1 MEYETLP
8 PSELIGILRITLALV
23 SCNCD
28 LRPDDPTVFEFRVA
42 ASRLM
47 ALLMAEPRA
56 RGSFNA
62 THKKMIDKQGY
73 SLSEPWMS
81 SAKVSE

>member
-8 PSELIGILRITLALV
+8 PTELIGIRRITLALV

-28 LRPDDPTVFEFRVA
+28 LRPDNPTVFEFRVA

-56 RGSFNA
+56 RGSVN
-62 THKKMIDKQGY
+62 TPHQMTLDKPGC
-73 SLSEPWMS
+73 SLSAPWLS
-81 SAKVSE
+81 SAK